1 MSATSPRVG
10 RVSDAHLFE
19 GYGPVSGFDEMWYLD
34 SSAVPSTASVRENYA
49 QVNRSFVEMGDDE
62 VRQRAD
68 ALASS
73 YLDQGITFG
82 VEGEER
88 PFPLDIVPR
97 LIEAEQW
104 AHVDEGSVSA
114 CAPSRPSS
122 PTSMVPA
129 SCSPTG

>member
-1 MSATSPRVG
+1 MTE
-10 RVSDAHLFE
+10 AHLFE
-19 GYGPVSGFDEMWYLD
+19 GYGPMSGFDEMIVNGTDVRGTYGD
-34 SSAVPSTASVRENYA
+34 VHASF
-49 QVNRSFVEMGDDE
+49 QTMGDDE

-104 AHVDEGSVSA
+104 DHVDRGVRQRILALEAFLADIYGSGEVFTDEVMPRSVS
-114 CAPSRPSS
+114 
-122 PTSMVPA
+122 
-129 SCSPTG
+129 